1 MDKEELLM
9 DIIHRLEEKIDK
21 IELQVSEL
29 TALKDKLL
37 GIVAVASIVCTVFL
51 EYLKNLFVAR

>member
-21 IELQVSEL
+21 IESQVSQL

-37 GIVAVASIVCTVFL
+37 GIIAAASIICTIIL
-51 EYLKNLFVAR
+51 EYLKNIFVAR